1 MPELPDRPDIDQLR
15 RQARDLHRA
24 AAAGAP
30 DALTRIRAVSD
41 CVALSAAQ
49 LAVAREYGYPSW
61 PALRAEADRRR
72 AQAPALDPQ
81 FPAGDVRSAPAWLD
95 QRYSFGGG
103 LPIQTAE
110 GVLSPGVLT
119 AGSDQAILYASGVLY
134 AQGQSEAVPRDL
146 GAERWPK
153 FDDLTAIDDEG
164 RAYVLRVDSM
174 SLSRAR
180 PGEVPRRGQVSL
192 WFEPVPPR
200 GVAWIELRAQNGSA
214 TRLVASPRAAVRVS
228 HAAAISA
235 SAAAERRLEEVAYW
249 LLGLRHS
256 NPFDDLRRECA
267 HALSTSAE
275 IHQSGELDSAA
286 ELPRQ
291 LARLCDCLTDPEL
304 ADDLPA
310 RWHRFLDAADQADG
324 PQRHLDIAAALPQ
337 LDGLA
342 VQLDH
347 LVSAADSWRL
357 YLRAKPTWWGRSE
370 DGHRKWSLA
379 TVRADDDRGG
389 RYLSTFGGSS
399 GHRDYEELALDFI
412 PRIDPLARNL
422 KLTFGAPAAEVSAD
436 VDLVSAAA

>member
-41 CVALSAAQ
+41 RVALSAAQ
-49 LAVAREYGYPSW
+49 LAVARQYGYPSW
-61 PALRAEADRRR
+61 PALRAEVERRR
-72 AQAPALDPQ
+72 ARPAAVGPQ
-81 FPAGDVRSAPAWLD
+81 FPSGDVRSALTGLD

-103 LPIQTAE
+103 LPIQTAD

-119 AGSDQAILYASGVLY
+119 AGSDQAILYAFGVLNP
-134 AQGQSEAVPRDL
+134 QGQSEPVPRDP
-146 GAERWPK
+146 GAERWPR
-153 FDDLTAIDDEG
+153 FDDLTATDDEG
-164 RAYVLRVDSM
+164 RAYALRVDSM

-180 PGEVPRRGQVSL
+180 HGELPRRGQVSL
-192 WFEPVPPR
+192 WFEPVPPP

-214 TRLVASPRAAVRVS
+214 TRLVASPHAAVHVS
-228 HAAAISA
+228 DAAAISA
-235 SAAAERRLEEVAYW
+235 SAAAERRLEELAYW

-256 NPFDDLRRECA
+256 NPFDDLGRECA
-267 HALSTSAE
+267 NALSTSAE
-275 IHQSGELDSAA
+275 IQQSGELDSTA

-291 LARLCDCLTDPEL
+291 LARLCACLTDPDL

-324 PQRHLDIAAALPQ
+324 PQLHLDIAATLQQ

-347 LVSAADSWRL
+347 LVSGADSWRL
-357 YLRAKPTWWGRSE
+357 YLRAKPTWWGRSD
-370 DGHRKWSLA
+370 DGHQKWEFA

-399 GHRDYEELALDFI
+399 GHRDYEELGLDFI

-422 KLTFGAPAAEVSAD
+422 KLTFGAPAAEASAD
-436 VDLVSAAA
+436 LDLVSVAG